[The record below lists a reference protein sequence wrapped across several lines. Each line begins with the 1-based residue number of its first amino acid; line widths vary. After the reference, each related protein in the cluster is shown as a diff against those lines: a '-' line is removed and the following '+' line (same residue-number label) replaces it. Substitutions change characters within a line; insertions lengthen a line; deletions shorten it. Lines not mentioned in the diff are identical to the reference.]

1 MRSDPP
7 LLDRQVKG
15 TTFVV
20 NWKPRHLLRGK
31 WLLRI
36 PFGSKWVHRR
46 SNSLY
51 IWCNMDIKQ
60 RDKSANV
67 QTNNFTKESDAPGF
81 EHVGGLP
88 TLPVQHIRRPR
99 SHYPHHKGELQCV
112 LSRTNC
118 RPYLDPNCFAPA
130 LFIATTM
137 PTTTAQ
143 CPKPCPRK
151 LDSLT
156 V

>member
-1 MRSDPP
+1 MRSDPRTSWSSG
-7 LLDRQVKG
+7 DRCNICCQPKTKTIFWEG
-15 TTFVV
+15 
-20 NWKPRHLLRGK
+20 
-31 WLLRI
+31 RI
-36 PFGSKWVHRR
+36 PFGSKWVQRR
-46 SNSLY
+46 SMFLH
-51 IWCNMDIKQ
+51 IWCNMHKQ
-60 RDKSANV
+60 CDKRANV
-67 QTNNFTKESDAPGF
+67 ETNNFAIESDAPAF

-88 TLPVQHIRRPR
+88 TLPVQHIHRPR

-118 RPYLDPNCFAPA
+118 RPYLDPNCFALA
-130 LFIATTM
+130 LFIATTI